1 MELSPDEMKQLI
13 NALDLQRK
21 AYDANRAPIDNIIRL
36 RDRLTDELWPKTAPD
51 AP

>member
-1 MELSPDEMKQLI
+1 MELSPEEMKQLI
-13 NALDLQRK
+13 NALDCQRLVF
-21 AYDANRAPIDNIIRL
+21 DVNRAPIDKIIRL